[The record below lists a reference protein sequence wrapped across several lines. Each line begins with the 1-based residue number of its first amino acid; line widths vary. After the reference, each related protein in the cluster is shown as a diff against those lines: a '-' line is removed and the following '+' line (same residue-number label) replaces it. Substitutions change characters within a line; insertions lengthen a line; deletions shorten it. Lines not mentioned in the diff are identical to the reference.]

1 LVPNSSDLGLLL
13 ASRYPLVVDLSTDRL
28 VEELGG
34 TEPLSKTRSED
45 IRALRAWAKE
55 RAVPA

>member
-1 LVPNSSDLGLLL
+1 VPNSSDLGLLL

-28 VEELGG
+28 VEELGR

-45 IRALRAWAKE
+45 IWALRAWAKE

>member
-1 LVPNSSDLGLLL
+1 VPNSSDLGLLL

-28 VEELGG
+28 VEKLGR